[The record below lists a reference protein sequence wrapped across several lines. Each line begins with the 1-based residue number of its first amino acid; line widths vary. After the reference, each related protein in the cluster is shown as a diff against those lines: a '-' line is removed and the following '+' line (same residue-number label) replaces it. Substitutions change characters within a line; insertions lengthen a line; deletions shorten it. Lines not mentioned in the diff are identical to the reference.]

1 MVFSLAFCFTS
12 LWLIMRVSVILMK
25 PHMAPPP
32 QVASRRFVELWG
44 LGLFR
49 ETLKEISDMVMGAC
63 LCLFHGSPPGIVAHL
78 LEPLPPAILERNL
91 GVPGCK
97 VIAGLGWGL
106 MSLYSGV
113 PSKCVL
119 A

>member
-1 MVFSLAFCFTS
+1 
-12 LWLIMRVSVILMK
+12 MRVSVSLMK

-32 QVASRRFVELWG
+32 QVARRGFVELWG

-49 ETLKEISDMVMGAC
+49 EILKEISDVVVGAC

-97 VIAGLGWGL
+97 VIA
-106 MSLYSGV
+106 
-113 PSKCVL
+113 
-119 A
+119 

>member
-1 MVFSLAFCFTS
+1 
-12 LWLIMRVSVILMK
+12 MRVSVILMK

-44 LGLFR
+44 LGLFT